1 MVVAKNNIR
10 FAIRNQESGRLAG
23 MGVLLVIPA
32 EAAIQNLDPGSSPIG
47 ANLSPCFDPARSPS
61 PYPLPPGERI
71 FRIPSLD
78 GRGKGEGDKMLKS
91 QG

>member
-32 EAAIQNLDPGSSPIG
+32 EAAIQNRHPRMRTTTSALVIWFKREKSGTWKT
-47 ANLSPCFDPARSPS
+47 
-61 PYPLPPGERI
+61 YPLTKRAIGV
-71 FRIPSLD
+71 
-78 GRGKGEGDKMLKS
+78 
-91 QG
+91 

>member
-32 EAAIQNLDPGSSPIG
+32 EAGIQVFLIFPGPRPSPGRDVTRAFGQRLRHLLSGLNAKSPGS
-47 ANLSPCFDPARSPS
+47 
-61 PYPLPPGERI
+61 
-71 FRIPSLD
+71 
-78 GRGKGEGDKMLKS
+78 
-91 QG
+91 

>member
-32 EAAIQNLDPGSSPIG
+32 EAGIRFGLASPRPRG
-47 ANLSPCFDPARSPS
+47 HNEPPAGTPA
-61 PYPLPPGERI
+61 LPPDQD
-71 FRIPSLD
+71 PMLLT
-78 GRGKGEGDKMLKS
+78 KGHAS
-91 QG
+91 HS